1 MRLHDDE
8 PRVGGVRIHE
18 ASDRKALAPLYA
30 AGWDAPHD
38 VVAGVAEILAKVRAH
53 GDDAVIDYTRR
64 FDNPNAEAADLHVPI
79 PSLDEAR
86 AMIPPE
92 IAAGLEL
99 ARERIARFHEAQLP
113 NDLAM
118 RDADGTLT
126 SLLVRPLS
134 AGGAY
139 VPGGTAVLPSSVL
152 MTVVPA
158 KIAGVDRVVVATPPG
173 RGGGVSPAV
182 LFAAALAEADELYA
196 AGGAQAI
203 GALAY
208 GTQSLQPVDK
218 IVGPGNVW
226 VTEAKRQVFGH
237 CGIDGL
243 AGPSEVLV
251 VADDSA
257 SPEYVAGEL
266 LAQAEHDPRA
276 RVAAISTDRGLLERV
291 AALLDGPFASEIG
304 RGDIVAHVLRES
316 TYLIHAADLA
326 DVIDAIDRFAPE
338 HLSLQVRDPWPIVR
352 DVRRAGAIFVGAQT
366 PVAAGDYIAGSNHVL
381 PTSGAG
387 RFSSGLRT
395 ADFLRTMSLVENSA
409 ERMRN
414 DAAPL
419 AALADFEGLAA
430 HARTARMRVEGERP

>member
-1 MRLHDDE
+1 MKI
-8 PRVGGVRIHE
+8 VA
-18 ASDRKALAPLYA
+18 ASDAGALAPLYA
-30 AGWDAPHD
+30 AGWDPPAT
-38 VVAGVAEILAKVRAH
+38 VTSAVAAILADVRER
-53 GDDAVIDYTRR
+53 GDAAVLDYTRR
-64 FDNPNAEAADLHVPI
+64 FDRPEATLEALHVPVPPLAEAAREV
-79 PSLDEAR
+79 
-86 AMIPPE
+86 PPE
-92 IAAGLEL
+92 IASALAL

-113 NDLAM
+113 NDLAV
-118 RDADGTLT
+118 RDADGTLNA
-126 SLLVRPLS
+126 LLVRPLG
-134 AGGAY
+134 AVGAY
-139 VPGGTAVLPSSVL
+139 VPGGTAAYPSSVL

-158 KIAGVDRVVVATPPG
+158 KIAGVERVVVVTPPG
-173 RGGGVSPAV
+173 RDGRLGPAV
-182 LFAAALAEADELYA
+182 LYAAALAGADAIYA

-203 GALAY
+203 AALAF
-208 GTQSLQPVDK
+208 GTQSLPRVDK

-226 VTEAKRQVFGH
+226 VTEAKRQVFGR

-251 VADDSA
+251 VADESA

-276 RVAAISTDRGLLERV
+276 RVAAVSTARGLLERV
-291 AALLDGPFASEIG
+291 AELLDGPFARDLARSEI
-304 RGDIVAHVLRES
+304 VAGVLRES
-316 TYLIHAADLA
+316 TYLIHAADAAEVLA
-326 DVIDAIDRFAPE
+326 VIEGFAPE

-395 ADFLRTMSLVENSA
+395 ADFLRTMSLVENSPQ
-409 ERMRN
+409 RMRA

-430 HARTARMRVEGERP
+430 HARTARLRAEVEGP